1 VKTMLAVL
9 TLAFVVMSCASADP
23 AQNATSPSQGSA
35 IATTGIAPGVVSG
48 EAAHTLVATGIKV
61 VDVRTPAEYASG
73 HVPGAVNIPFD
84 EMPQRYAEVG
94 PPSTP
99 ILVYCKTGRRSGIA
113 IGTLRQKGFTTI
125 YDLQAYDRWVS
136 AEPPSRA
143 Q

>member
-1 VKTMLAVL
+1 MTTFLAGL
-9 TLAFVVMSCASADP
+9 TLAFALMGCSSTGS
-23 AQNATSPSQGSA
+23 AQNATSSSQVPS
-35 IATTGIAPGVVSG
+35 TIAPGVVSG
-48 EAAHTLVATGIKV
+48 DAAHTLVAAGIKV

-84 EMPQRYAEVG
+84 EMPQRYTEVG

-125 YDLQAYDRWVS
+125 YDLQAYDRWVVS
-136 AEPPSRA
+136 AEP
-143 Q
+143 